1 MSVTKTYKLLSE
13 LSIGTGPGQVQIV
26 KCSAVLPENRMQ
38 CWKAGD
44 VLVTSVEFTPSYD
57 TIINGVETAVPEK
70 EEVIHYQLC
79 RAHALE
85 EQGQDI
91 KDAAAATAADN
102 DAQQTAVSKT

>member
-44 VLVTSVEFTPSYD
+44 VLVEYKNKKLLY
-57 TIINGVETAVPEK
+57 TIYEERPLQA
-70 EEVIHYQLC
+70 EEVS
-79 RAHALE
+79 
-85 EQGQDI
+85 
-91 KDAAAATAADN
+91 
-102 DAQQTAVSKT
+102 SKELNSKLDDLFKKNYKPSKKHPWKKGFAPLPINT